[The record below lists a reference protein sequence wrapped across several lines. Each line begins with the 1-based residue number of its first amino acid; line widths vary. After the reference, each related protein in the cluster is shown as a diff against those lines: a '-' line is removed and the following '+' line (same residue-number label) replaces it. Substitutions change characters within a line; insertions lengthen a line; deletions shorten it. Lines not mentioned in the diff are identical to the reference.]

1 MGSCTGMALGSGW
14 RPGCTETKAE
24 AAATRRANRWLKLRD
39 VLYRRP
45 LAFLTG
51 GRYVPSPCLV
61 NVGEVLQVMLDVHAD
76 EIFNHGVFNGAW
88 AIRLTSLH
96 VCVYLCVGD

>member
-1 MGSCTGMALGSGW
+1 V
-14 RPGCTETKAE
+14 RAE

-51 GRYVPSPCLV
+51 SRYVPSPCLV

-88 AIRLTSLH
+88 AISLTSLH
-96 VCVYLCVGD
+96 VCVYLQVGN

>member
-1 MGSCTGMALGSGW
+1 MPVGW
-14 RPGCTETKAE
+14 ASR
-24 AAATRRANRWLKLRD
+24 ATRTRANLALRLGDWLW
-39 VLYRRP
+39 RRP
-45 LAFLTG
+45 RAFLTG
-51 GRYVPSPCLV
+51 APYTPSPCLV
-61 NVGEVLQVMLDVHAD
+61 NVGEVLQTMLDVHAD